1 MFEGVAEKIY
11 GLWVE
16 RSVRRNESEVFSHD
30 VLSSVQAGA
39 ATGLPATDAPEQG
52 RLSVMQK
59 ILFASEWD
67 CAKRLTFKIR
77 TSENQIKTM
86 TLELGQHRKERTKAS
101 LPEKRGRGG

>member
-1 MFEGVAEKIY
+1 MCSPPCRREPLLVSQQPTRLNKDAC
-11 GLWVE
+11 
-16 RSVRRNESEVFSHD
+16 RSCN
-30 VLSSVQAGA
+30 
-39 ATGLPATDAPEQG
+39 
-52 RLSVMQK
+52 K